1 MSVIETQELS
11 DEGNENDDEG
21 EGGSA
26 ESDEKGVQ
34 GEGSGGNIV
43 KPSLLMDEFRVGIDE
58 LKKEREEL
66 KKERDELRKEREEL
80 RKREERLDE
89 REALLKEKEL
99 LKMERVDLNERVQL
113 KKEKELFF
121 IMNEEL
127 NRRMCELLRE
137 TENLAKE
144 REALKKEKEYFYI
157 QRGQFMRDE
166 DEELK
171 KKVKVEDMEEKE
183 QGNVELEVQ
192 SYGMAERNLLDEAPV
207 SPPVYV
213 RRTKR
218 VLKPSYYMVSP
229 FLSLSSIN
237 TTPNV
242 VRRPEEAVN
251 FPTSPIPFH
260 LQMDPFRMLSTDELK
275 EVEKY
280 YEANKETGEAS
291 WFKSIWVDDAWV
303 DSVVSI
309 RMRVSIYIDF
319 HIVISFNRLLLNHI
333 ILWSR
338 LSTNMLTS

>member
-1 MSVIETQELS
+1 MFNCIKDAGAGLSEYAADPETVAASADEELYDEESHQGAAEYFGLNQYNKIFVIFESEAVSICISRPFTLLDLTLTLRILTSIWVLLQTILIKNLEPTLREWETDAVRLLRDSFQVIETQELS

-66 KKERDELRKEREEL
+66 KKERDELRKEKEEL

-144 REALKKEKEYFYI
+144 RESLKKEKEYFYI
-157 QRGQFMRDE
+157 KRGQFMRDE

-183 QGNVELEVQ
+183 
-192 SYGMAERNLLDEAPV
+192 
-207 SPPVYV
+207 
-213 RRTKR
+213 
-218 VLKPSYYMVSP
+218 
-229 FLSLSSIN
+229 
-237 TTPNV
+237 
-242 VRRPEEAVN
+242 
-251 FPTSPIPFH
+251 
-260 LQMDPFRMLSTDELK
+260 
-275 EVEKY
+275 
-280 YEANKETGEAS
+280 
-291 WFKSIWVDDAWV
+291 
-303 DSVVSI
+303 
-309 RMRVSIYIDF
+309 
-319 HIVISFNRLLLNHI
+319 
-333 ILWSR
+333 
-338 LSTNMLTS
+338 